1 MKQKATEALSA
12 TDPNSHSNPEECLVT
27 HISLIWDV
35 DFGRKVLSGCAEL
48 LVEKQTDAAD
58 KLVLDS
64 KELSISSIADKDGGE
79 ALHYSLGENFESFGS
94 RLEIKLPPDT
104 GKKCTVVISY
114 ETSPGASALQW
125 LSKNQ
130 TAGKRHPYLFSQCQ
144 AIHCRSIVP
153 CQDTPSVKCP
163 YSARVSCV
171 KPITVLM
178 SGVSQGISE
187 HPVDSN
193 QMVHSFEQKVP
204 IPSYLI
210 AIVAGDIVSREIGPR
225 SKVWSEEEYV
235 DKAAYEFAE
244 TEPMMKHAEKLM
256 GPYVWGRY
264 DLLVLPP
271 SFPYGG
277 MENPCLTFVT
287 PTLLAGDRSLADVIS
302 HELAHSWTGNLVTNK
317 TGSDFWLNEGHT
329 MFVERKIIATLRG
342 GEPFRHFSA
351 IQGWDALKYG
361 IDVLGHEHPYTKLV
375 PNMVGI
381 DPDDAFST
389 VPYEKGHTLLFYL
402 ETLVGGVEAMEG
414 YLTAYID
421 KYKYKSL
428 NSQEWKDFICQYFAG
443 QGKAGVF
450 DQVDWEAWF
459 SGVGMPPVK
468 PDYDTQLGVKCEA
481 LAQKWI
487 EADENMSQFTASD
500 CSDLTS
506 PQVMEFLAVLL
517 SHKDPLPVGKIKHME
532 QTYKLNDVKNS
543 EIRFKWLRLCIKSRW
558 EEVIPRAIEFIKEQG
573 RMKFVRP
580 IYKDL
585 YDWDKSRSAAIQN
598 FQKEREFMHTTA
610 VNLIAKALEI
620 KPTQEESEAVLE

>member
-1 MKQKATEALSA
+1 MSLKATEALSV
-12 TDPNSHSNPEECLVT
+12 TDPNSHSNPEDCLVT

-35 DFGRKVLSGCAEL
+35 DFDRKVLTGCAEL
-48 LVEKQTDAAD
+48 MVEKQTESVE
-58 KLVLDS
+58 KLVLDA
-64 KELSISSIADKDGGE
+64 KELSISSITDKDGGE
-79 ALHYSLGENFESFGS
+79 ALDYSLGDNYEAFGS
-94 RLEIKLPPDT
+94 RLEIKLPPEC

-114 ETSPGASALQW
+114 ESSPGATALQW
-125 LSKNQ
+125 LPKNQ

-178 SGVSQGISE
+178 SGVSQGVSE
-187 HPVDSN
+187 DPVDSN
-193 QMVHSFEQKVP
+193 KMVHSFEQKVP

-244 TEPMMKHAEKLM
+244 TESMMKHAEKLM

-264 DLLVLPP
+264 DMLVLPP

-329 MFVERKIIATLRG
+329 MFVERKVTAALRG

-351 IQGWDALKYG
+351 IQGLDALRYTVE
-361 IDVLGHEHPYTKLV
+361 DVLGPEHPYTKLV
-375 PNMVGI
+375 PDMVGI

-389 VPYEKGHTLLFYL
+389 VPYEKGHTLLYYL

-414 YLTAYID
+414 YLRAYIE

-428 NSQEWKDFICQYFAG
+428 NSQEWKEFICQYFAE

-450 DQVDWEAWF
+450 DKVDWEAWF

-468 PDYDTQLGVKCEA
+468 PEYDTTLRKKCEA
-481 LAQKWI
+481 LAQKWVD
-487 EADENMSQFTASD
+487 ADESNMSQFSESD
-500 CSDLTS
+500 YSDLTS
-506 PQVMEFLAVLL
+506 PQVMEFLAILL
-517 SHKDPLPVGKIKHME
+517 SNKDPLPIEKMKSMEKI
-532 QTYKLNDVKNS
+532 YKLNDVKNS
-543 EIRFKWLRLCIKSRW
+543 EIRFKWLRLCIKCRW
-558 EEVIPRAIEFIKEQG
+558 EETIPRAMEFVNEQG

-580 IYKDL
+580 VYKDL
-585 YDWDKSRSAAIQN
+585 YDWDKSQSIAIEN
-598 FQKEREFMHTTA
+598 FQKQREYMHTTTA
-610 VNLIAKALEI
+610 ELIAKALEL
-620 KPTQEESEAVLE
+620 KKS